1 MDPIKNSEIIRFQ
14 NNANLKGNVG
24 VGLKTFGLSL
34 AILAG
39 VTLAVAL
46 CVFFTISAIATGGAM
61 LFAGVPF
68 VYIFLGGGIC
78 WASIHPSVFAIIR
91 TIENE
96 GYFMT
101 REEAA
106 NSVSSQKKIEH
117 QAQIK
122 KLIETC
128 DSNFPEFKGFKK
140 TVSNQFKLNS
150 LDRVE
155 NERLSAK
162 MKKLQNKG
170 QLYSVSM
177 EGKNTVIY
185 FEKGGVTR
193 KFKPIVKT
201 EVIGNISS
209 MQWF

>member
-1 MDPIKNSEIIRFQ
+1 MDPIKNSEISRFQ
-14 NNANLKGNVG
+14 NNANFKGNVG

-39 VTLAVAL
+39 VTLAVAI
-46 CVFFTISAIATGGAM
+46 CVFFTISAIASGGAM

-68 VYIFLGGGIC
+68 VCILLGGGIS
-78 WASIHPSVFAIIR
+78 WASIHPAVVAIIR

-106 NSVSSQKKIEH
+106 NSVSSQKEIEH

-122 KLIETC
+122 KLFETC
-128 DSNFPEFKGFKK
+128 DSNFPKFKTSEK
-140 TVSNQFKLNS
+140 TVNNQFELNGS
-150 LDRVE
+150 DKGE

-170 QLYSVSM
+170 QLYSVSI

-185 FEKGGVTR
+185 FEKGGITG
-193 KFKPIVKT
+193 KFKPIVQQ
-201 EVIGNISS
+201 VRGNIYSV
-209 MQWF
+209 QNF